1 MSQNREL
8 AKTQASRAFVKFEEN
23 LLAKD
28 IISRHTRNQNG
39 VYLFD
44 NPAINFQI
52 ARWQQIL

>member
-44 NPAINFQI
+44 NPAINF
-52 ARWQQIL
+52 